1 MKHPPT
7 TEWYCNKYL
16 TSKKTKHI
24 ISQTQFILNTTIASL
39 TDYLTLFHYS
49 ITVHVIEPNESYEY

>member
-7 TEWYCNKYL
+7 TEWYCNKCL

-24 ISQTQFILNTTIASL
+24 ISPTQLILNTTIASL
-39 TDYLTLFHYS
+39 TDLFHYS
-49 ITVHVIEPNESYEY
+49 ITAHVIEPNESYEY